1 MSLTT
6 ATAFSADDF
15 VKQYWQWQQGQRS
28 HVKWVP
34 PAPTQKPTESKV
46 ADFATTLKSNL
57 QYFARKALFTKPKEG
72 GGLVHLV
79 FNKAQQYLH
88 DKVEDQKRRRGYVRI
103 IVIKGR
109 QQGVSTYVAA
119 RFFWQAILGTA
130 ITVYI
135 LAHEA
140 KASQT
145 LFKKV
150 ETFYDNLPQSLRS
163 KEKTRNRQTFEFEN
177 LSEYSVGTAGA
188 ANTGRSQTA
197 QLLHPSELDF
207 YQNYDD
213 FTSGVMQ
220 IVADGQGEVI
230 METTANG
237 QRWAYVFVNKILQ
250 GEETEYEIVFI
261 PWFWQDEYRAKCDE
275 GFERTPEEEDLIAL
289 YKDQGLNSNEQ
300 LQWRRNKI
308 SKLGARLFKQEY
320 PNTLLEAFQASGDS
334 YYDIDFV
341 NKARKSRI
349 KGEKTSALI
358 LGCDPGRTGDRT
370 VIVLRRGRKI
380 IKHWVYGGKKKESV
394 MKQTQLAGILKNI
407 IDEYDVDKA
416 FIDVGNGYGTIDI
429 LEQDG
434 YGSIVQGVHFGES
447 ADQEQFLNKR
457 SEMACNF
464 KDWLENGEVSIPDD
478 EDMAADIL
486 AMPEP
491 EITSNSKIKFPLKSQ
506 IKKDIG
512 RSPDILDAIML
523 TFAYKVRPKE
533 SQGITN
539 KVVKG
544 KEKRA
549 KGQLGKVMEMRHGR
563 RKAA

>member
-1 MSLTT
+1 MSATLN

-15 VKQYWQWQQGQRS
+15 VKRYWEWQNGKRDY
-28 HVKWVP
+28 VKYVP
-34 PAPTQKPTESKV
+34 PKVEPKESQLAEFTKN
-46 ADFATTLKSNL
+46 LKSNL

-72 GGLVHLV
+72 GGLVPLIL
-79 FNKAQQYLH
+79 NKAQQYLH
-88 DKVEDQKRRRGYVRI
+88 DRVEDQKRRRGYVRI

-119 RFFWQAILGTA
+119 RFFHQAILGMA

-150 ETFYDNLPQSLRS
+150 ETFYDNMPQSLRS
-163 KEKTRNRQTFEFEN
+163 EEKTRNRQTFEFKN

-237 QRWAYVFVNKILQ
+237 QRWAYTFVQKILQ
-250 GEETEYEIVFI
+250 GKETEYEIVFI
-261 PWFWQDEYRAKCDE
+261 PWFWQDEYRARVDE
-275 GFERTPEEEDLIAL
+275 GFVRTPEEETLIAN
-289 YKDQGLNSNEQ
+289 YGKDGLNSNEQ

-308 SKLGARLFKQEY
+308 AKLGARLFKQEY
-320 PNTLLEAFQASGDS
+320 PNELLEAFQASGDS
-334 YYDIDFV
+334 FYDIDYIK
-341 NKARKSRI
+341 KARNSRV
-349 KGEKTSALI
+349 KGERTSALI

-370 VIVLRRGRKI
+370 VIVLRRGRQI
-380 IKHWVYGGKKKESV
+380 IKHWVYGGRKKEST
-394 MKQTQLAGILKNI
+394 MKQTQLAGILKKI
-407 IDEYDVDKA
+407 IDEYEVDKA
-416 FIDVGNGYGTIDI
+416 FIDVGNGYGVIDI
-429 LEQDG
+429 LHDAG

-447 ADQEQFLNKR
+447 ADEEQFYNKR
-457 SEMACNF
+457 AEMACAF
-464 KDWLENGEVSIPDD
+464 KSWLEDSEVNIPDD

-506 IKKDIG
+506 IKKEIK

-523 TFAYKVRPKE
+523 TFAYKVRPKTA
-533 SQGITN
+533 QGISN
-539 KVVKG
+539 RVVKNKKPG
-544 KEKRA
+544 KG
-549 KGQLGKVMEMRHGR
+549 GQLARVLTMRHRR